1 MENSVRAAVEVS
13 NVELRLSR
21 AVTVDLAESRAL
33 ALRLVGKDSGLSD
46 DDVAESAINALA
58 SDLLPEWYE
67 DWALIEVE
75 VWRQLRLHALEALA
89 ERFILAQR
97 FASAARAALTAARCD
112 PLRESPHAML
122 IRVHLCEGNQS
133 EALREYTRYRDQLR
147 AELGIRPSA
156 ALDGIIK
163 TVELVGREAVT
174 AP

>member
-1 MENSVRAAVEVS
+1 
-13 NVELRLSR
+13 
-21 AVTVDLAESRAL
+21 
-33 ALRLVGKDSGLSD
+33 
-46 DDVAESAINALA
+46 
-58 SDLLPEWYE
+58 
-67 DWALIEVE
+67 
-75 VWRQLRLHALEALA
+75 
-89 ERFILAQR
+89 
-97 FASAARAALTAARCD
+97 
-112 PLRESPHAML
+112 ML